1 MESVAFLA
9 GEKREAEMG
18 DGKKSA
24 EESVS
29 VTDDESSLK
38 KFVSRKQTAQLF

>member
-38 KFVSRKQTAQLF
+38 FVSRKQTAQLF